1 MSIDNELVKKIA
13 RLSRIS
19 LSDEEIKN
27 LSHELTNILDWIEQ
41 LSELNTDNVDPV
53 FSSFDEDGNINFRED
68 EVSDGGYR
76 EKVIANAPES
86 EDGFFLV
93 PKVID

>member
-1 MSIDNELVKKIA
+1 MSIDNKLVKKIA

-19 LSDEEIKN
+19 LSDEEIKS
-27 LSHELTNILDWIEQ
+27 LSLELTNILDWIEQ

-68 EVSDGGYR
+68 KVSDGGYR
-76 EKVIANAPES
+76 EKIISNAPES

-93 PKVID
+93 PKVVD

>member
-19 LSDEEIKN
+19 LSDEEIKS
-27 LSHELTNILDWIEQ
+27 LSLELTNILDWIEQ

-53 FSSFDEDGNINFRED
+53 FSSFDEDGNILESFEHGFGVMPFVFTHREHQLD
-68 EVSDGGYR
+68 S
-76 EKVIANAPES
+76 
-86 EDGFFLV
+86 FFSW
-93 PKVID
+93 IRI